1 MKHEKPTSWNSRLTN
16 RDPEEFDRYLG
27 ETFSK
32 RTLEEVIMVECSPKV
47 GPDAMRD

>member
-1 MKHEKPTSWNSRLTN
+1 MKHEKPTSWNSWLTN
-16 RDPEEFDRYLG
+16 QLDRYLG